1 MTIILNPVL
10 AACMGDAYGF
20 PREYRKDDFRPTN
33 TGEFYEPHPT
43 HKDVKHGHFSDDGQ
57 MTSINGDIIFEH
69 AESMLKGNFPSLK
82 IISLAYVNGYMRDP
96 RAGYS
101 KGMLKAIKIA
111 DATGEYLFNVCD
123 QFGRSEKSGAPMR
136 ASVFG
141 LFPNIEN
148 VRSFASLQGS
158 LTHSGKALV
167 AAEAA
172 ALAAH
177 YMLYNLG
184 PRSNLPSFLA
194 TTLNDDI
201 WLKPWKGKGRVGS
214 PGMSS
219 TRAAIWAI
227 VRATSLKD
235 LLIRACHH
243 GGDVDT
249 VACIALAAAW
259 AYPCL
264 PNDIPDKLYD
274 EMENGPYGR
283 DYAFDLGQKLLHTFQ
298 PPLRQAA

>member
-1 MTIILNPVL
+1 MTIILDPVL

-20 PREYRKDDFRPTN
+20 PREYRKGNFRITN
-33 TGEFYEPHPT
+33 TGDAYEAHPT
-43 HKDVKHGHFSDDGQ
+43 HADVIPGNYSDDGQ
-57 MTSINGDIIFEH
+57 RTIANTEVILTGKSISRYLLDTT
-69 AESMLKGNFPSLK
+69 
-82 IISLAYVNGYMRDP
+82 YVEAYMRDP

-101 KGMLKAIKIA
+101 KGMLKAIKTSVSSKQPLSHICQ
-111 DATGEYLFNVCD
+111 T
-123 QFGRSEKSGAPMR
+123 FGKSEKSGAAMG

-141 LFPNIEN
+141 MFPHVYD
-148 VRSFASLQGS
+148 VRSFARFQGS
-158 LTHSGKALV
+158 ITHQGKALV

-184 PRSNLPSFLA
+184 PRSGLQSFLA
-194 TTLNDDI
+194 KTLNDDI
-201 WLKPWKGKGRVGS
+201 WLKPWNGRVGS

-227 VRATSLKD
+227 VSATSLKD
-235 LLIRACHH
+235 LLIRSCHYA
-243 GGDVDT
+243 GDVDT

-264 PNDIPDKLYD
+264 PNDIPEKLFTD
-274 EMENGPYGR
+274 MENGPYGR
-283 DYAFDLGQKLLHTFQ
+283 DYASSLGQQLLHKFQ
-298 PPLRQAA
+298 PPLQKAA